1 MEENKNEAIE
11 ETMNDVEVIDLY
23 PEAEE
28 EISESSGIGKF
39 VVVGLAVAGAGLAA
53 LAVKNKDKI
62 KEKRLAKMKKKLQD
76 AGFFGALAIEDPV
89 EVVEADEED
98 FLEEEVETN
107 DEA

>member
-1 MEENKNEAIE
+1 MEENKNEVIE
-11 ETMNDVEVIDLY
+11 ETMNDVEVLELY
-23 PEAEE
+23 PEDEE

-62 KEKRLAKMKKKLQD
+62 KEKRLAKMKKKLLE
-76 AGFFGALAIEDPV
+76 AGYEVEDPV

-107 DEA
+107 EEK

>member
-1 MEENKNEAIE
+1 MEENKNEVIE

-62 KEKRLAKMKKKLQD
+62 KEKRLAKMKKKLLE
-76 AGFFGALAIEDPV
+76 AGYEVEDPAV
-89 EVVEADEED
+89 ITEDYEED
-98 FLEEEVETN
+98 FLEEEVETD

>member
-1 MEENKNEAIE
+1 MEEKNEVIE
-11 ETMNDVEVIDLY
+11 ETMNDVEVLELY
-23 PEAEE
+23 PEDEE

-62 KEKRLAKMKKKLQD
+62 KEKRLAKMKKKLLE
-76 AGFFGALAIEDPV
+76 AGYEIEDPAV
-89 EVVEADEED
+89 ITEDYEED